1 MGTRQ
6 DQREGGGVMRH
17 PIDRVKGKHAR
28 VQAYDR
34 RIAAI
39 HEAGHAFMAV
49 WLGLEADAWIYP
61 VQVDDFCEERT
72 WLGKV
77 DVGSSTLR
85 RGHPNIRMVAVAGM
99 VAETLWKN
107 GHDAYF
113 LETDIWEHLL
123 ADDDSMP
130 HSDWGLAG
138 CNPGEPDDALYE
150 IAAEVA
156 WLFMCEQ
163 WSALT
168 GMSRDIMKCPGEIS
182 RFRNVGLAA

>member
-1 MGTRQ
+1 MIS
-6 DQREGGGVMRH
+6 H
-17 PIDRVKGKHAR
+17 PIGRVKGKHAR
-28 VQAYDR
+28 AQAYDR

-61 VQVDDFCEERT
+61 IQVDDFREERT

-77 DVGSSTLR
+77 TVGSTTLR
-85 RGHPNIRMVAVAGM
+85 RDHPHIRMVAVAGM

-107 GHDAYF
+107 GHDEYF
-113 LETDIWEHLL
+113 LEPHIWERLL
-123 ADDDSMP
+123 TDEDSMS

-138 CNPGEPDDALYE
+138 CSPGEPDDALYT

-168 GMSRDIMKCPGEIS
+168 GMSRDLMKYPGEIS
-182 RFRNVGLAA
+182 SFRNDGLAV